1 MKSER
6 SGNIRYGP
14 QVDMAHLFD
23 HVVGGLHWQRLC
35 VIINSCLVGA
45 CTGGRRVSH
54 LNDDLQYDNDQHTA
68 ALQPEIK
75 RFIRQVFAGLSYRRA
90 P

>member
-1 MKSER
+1 MGHKWTWLTYSIT
-6 SGNIRYGP
+6 SSAVCTGN
-14 QVDMAHLFD
+14 AFAEL
-23 HVVGGLHWQRLC
+23 
-35 VIINSCLVGA
+35 IINSCLVGA